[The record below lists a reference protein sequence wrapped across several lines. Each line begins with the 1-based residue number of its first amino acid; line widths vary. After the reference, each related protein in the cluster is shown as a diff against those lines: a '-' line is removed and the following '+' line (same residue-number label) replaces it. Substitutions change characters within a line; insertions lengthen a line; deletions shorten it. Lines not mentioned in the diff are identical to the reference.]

1 MESWKGTS
9 SPRKRIDVFAPVL
22 LTAILGLTFILRMKF
37 WGQPLEMDEGVYGY
51 IGWRILD
58 GVVPY
63 KHVFDHKP
71 PGVYL
76 LYSLVFW
83 LSKPTALNIKV
94 FASIYTLGTVLAVFF
109 VAKKVAGETAG
120 LLSALLFAVFSSG
133 PNIQGGGVNAEVFMV
148 LPYTLAAISF
158 MKAVE
163 TGEGK
168 SYFFAGFWTGLAST
182 IKQVAAT
189 NLLWFGTFLLIR
201 LWRERKQHDLAPVLT
216 DGLLLVTGVF
226 VPWLPFV
233 LYFYLHDALGN
244 FYFWQVTFNFGYIG
258 KGYGELPN
266 AVIFLQG
273 IKKVLSENGV
283 LWLLALWGVWWW
295 RSWRKTPVSSSE
307 SEPETW
313 QRAAWFQMSVWPLFS
328 FLGVA
333 AGGRFFP
340 HYYIQMIPS
349 LAVLGGVGLQG
360 LCHEI
365 QVKGAGLARRPMAL
379 IFAAILFWALVLSV
393 KTDAPYYLNYNG
405 TQISLHQY
413 RSPIF
418 SISRFIG
425 HYIRQRTQPDDLVY
439 VWAVN
444 PEINFYALR
453 KTPSPYLVHRR
464 ELKVPA
470 EEVIRALQRSPPK
483 YIIVMEEMKRFPQLE
498 DYIRGNYQEETEKEL
513 DQLKQLWPFY
523 IYRRTEG

>member
-1 MESWKGTS
+1 MRPTPKHPHSLST
-9 SPRKRIDVFAPVL
+9 PVL
-22 LTAILGLTFILRMKF
+22 LVAILGLTFILRMNF
-37 WGQPLEMDEGVYGY
+37 WGQPFQMDEGVYGY
-51 IGWRILD
+51 IGWGMLD
-58 GVVPY
+58 GLVPY
-63 KHVFDHKP
+63 KDVFDHKP

-76 LYSLVFW
+76 LYSLVFL
-83 LSKPTALNIKV
+83 LSKPTALNVKV
-94 FASIYTLGTVLAVFF
+94 FASIYTLGTVLAVFL
-109 VAKKVAGETAG
+109 VTRKIAGETAG

-133 PNIQGGGVNAEVFMV
+133 PNIQGGGGNAEVFMV
-148 LPYTLAAISF
+148 LPYTLAALSF
-158 MKAVE
+158 INAVE

-168 SYFFAGFWTGLAST
+168 NYFLAGFWTGLAST

-201 LWRERKQHDLAPVLT
+201 LWRERKQHNLARVLT
-216 DGLLLVTGVF
+216 DGLLLTTGIL

-244 FYFWQVTFNFGYIG
+244 FYFWQVTFNFSYIG

-266 AVIFLQG
+266 AVIFLRS
-273 IKKVLSENGV
+273 IKEVLSENGV
-283 LWLLALWGVWWW
+283 LWLLTLWGVWWWW
-295 RSWRKTPVSSSE
+295 RSWRKPRVSGSE
-307 SEPETW
+307 SETQAW
-313 QRAAWFQMSVWPLFS
+313 QRAAWFQLSVWPLFS

-349 LAVLGGVGLQG
+349 LAVLGGVGLKS
-360 LCHEI
+360 LCDEI
-365 QVKGAGLARRPMAL
+365 RVKGIGITKRPMAL
-379 IFAAILFWALVLSV
+379 VLAAVLTWALVLSV

-405 TQISLHQY
+405 AQISLHQY

-418 SISRFIG
+418 SVSRFIG
-425 HYIRQRTQPDDLVY
+425 HYIRQRTQPNDLVY

-453 KTPSPYLVHRR
+453 KTPSPFLVHRR

-470 EEVIRALQRSPPK
+470 EEVIRALQKSPPK
-483 YIIVMEEMKRFPQLE
+483 YIVAMEEMTRFPALQKFISQNYRREKDPQL
-498 DYIRGNYQEETEKEL
+498 D
-513 DQLKQLWPFY
+513 DLKRLIAFE
-523 IYRRTEG
+523 IYRRKEG